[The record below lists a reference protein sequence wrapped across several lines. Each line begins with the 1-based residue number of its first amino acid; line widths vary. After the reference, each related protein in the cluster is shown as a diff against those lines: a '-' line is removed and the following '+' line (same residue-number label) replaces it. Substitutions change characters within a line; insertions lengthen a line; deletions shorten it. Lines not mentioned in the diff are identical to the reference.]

1 MTVFLFV
8 IVSFC
13 CCYVQ
18 VVKVVRELMME
29 MDKYQIRYHSFP
41 VNIDTSSR
49 LSLSLFFA
57 VRTYYLTVRDNLSDR

>member
-1 MTVFLFV
+1 
-8 IVSFC
+8 
-13 CCYVQ
+13 
-18 VVKVVRELMME
+18 MME

-57 VRTYYLTVRDNLSDR
+57 VRTYDLTVRDNLSDR